1 MSTLKEMA
9 HEYKVAAAKLAM
21 AIERHKK
28 EGNLTPDELN
38 SLRAALRDTR
48 ATAHLLSGYYDTPRQ
63 DELKARKRELTARKK
78 YELELQ
84 ERGEGD
90 NFALFMV
97 NEELLDVNAQLRAI
111 VPAGKRVHFGRKGRA
126 SSSLDAYAQNSGDRQ
141 QFIKWARADVDDA
154 AEEARAELRKML
166 HGGMKSVTGRQ
177 REILL
182 LYADGLTET
191 AIGAKLG
198 VHKSTVCR
206 TLKRAK
212 KNVASVVETQ
222 QKVESLRDGNRL
234 DMTDPGVVKLLMGA
248 LTTHQATCFYLY
260 YAEWLT
266 IRQIGGLLN
275 VDHSTICRTIK
286 RAVARLND
294 VLGGVVDILDN
305 IEGMDDVLFVI
316 YCGLSEKDD
325 ELPPAIRDILPR
337 KSLGAHPGQSN
348 KERCQSVVPEFQ
360 IRGNPGTR
368 RGSVELDQHGYLYQ
382 ELYEQYRNVSEQR
395 AGKWSHPI
403 ARLLVKVFQ
412 TLSWPFKYWGRG
424 VK

>member
-1 MSTLKEMA
+1 MT
-9 HEYKVAAAKLAM
+9 
-21 AIERHKK
+21 I
-28 EGNLTPDELN
+28 
-38 SLRAALRDTR
+38 
-48 ATAHLLSGYYDTPRQ
+48 
-63 DELKARKRELTARKK
+63 DELKARKRELMAQKK

-84 ERGEGD
+84 KHGEGD
-90 NFALFMV
+90 NFTLFMV

-111 VPAGKRVHFGRKGRA
+111 VPTGKKVHFGRKGRT
-126 SSSLDAYAQNSGDRQ
+126 SSSLDAYARNSGDRQ

-154 AEEARAELRKML
+154 AEDARVELRKML
-166 HGGMKSVTGRQ
+166 RGGMKSVTGRQ

-212 KNVASVVETQ
+212 KNVAGVVETQ
-222 QKVESLRDGNRL
+222 QKVEALRDGNRL

-325 ELPPAIRDILPR
+325 ELPPAVRDILPR
-337 KSLGAHPGQSN
+337 KSLGGHPCQNN
-348 KERCQSVVPEFQ
+348 KERGQSVVPEFQ

-382 ELYEQYRNVSEQR
+382 ELYERYRNVSEQS
-395 AGKWSHPI
+395 AGEWSHPI
-403 ARLLVKVFQ
+403 ARWLVKVFQ
-412 TLSWPFKYWGRG
+412 TLSWPFRYWGRG

>member
-1 MSTLKEMA
+1 MT
-9 HEYKVAAAKLAM
+9 
-21 AIERHKK
+21 I
-28 EGNLTPDELN
+28 
-38 SLRAALRDTR
+38 
-48 ATAHLLSGYYDTPRQ
+48 
-63 DELKARKRELTARKK
+63 DELKARKRELMDRKK

-111 VPAGKRVHFGRKGRA
+111 VPTGKRVHFGRKGRA

-222 QKVESLRDGNRL
+222 QKVEALRDGNRL

-325 ELPPAIRDILPR
+325 ELPPAVRDILPR
-337 KSLGAHPGQSN
+337 KSLGEHPGQSN
-348 KERCQSVVPEFQ
+348 KERGQSVVPEFQ

-382 ELYEQYRNVSEQR
+382 ELYERYRNVSEQR

>member
-1 MSTLKEMA
+1 
-9 HEYKVAAAKLAM
+9 
-21 AIERHKK
+21 
-28 EGNLTPDELN
+28 
-38 SLRAALRDTR
+38 
-48 ATAHLLSGYYDTPRQ
+48 
-63 DELKARKRELTARKK
+63 
-78 YELELQ
+78 
-84 ERGEGD
+84 
-90 NFALFMV
+90 
-97 NEELLDVNAQLRAI
+97 
-111 VPAGKRVHFGRKGRA
+111 
-126 SSSLDAYAQNSGDRQ
+126 
-141 QFIKWARADVDDA
+141 
-154 AEEARAELRKML
+154 
-166 HGGMKSVTGRQ
+166 
-177 REILL
+177 
-182 LYADGLTET
+182 
-191 AIGAKLG
+191 
-198 VHKSTVCR
+198 
-206 TLKRAK
+206 
-212 KNVASVVETQ
+212 
-222 QKVESLRDGNRL
+222 
-234 DMTDPGVVKLLMGA
+234 MTDPGVVKLLMGA

-325 ELPPAIRDILPR
+325 ELPPAVRDILPR

-382 ELYEQYRNVSEQR
+382 ELYERYRNVSEQR
-395 AGKWSHPI
+395 ADKWSHPI

>member
-1 MSTLKEMA
+1 MTM
-9 HEYKVAAAKLAM
+9 
-21 AIERHKK
+21 
-28 EGNLTPDELN
+28 
-38 SLRAALRDTR
+38 
-48 ATAHLLSGYYDTPRQ
+48 
-63 DELKARKRELTARKK
+63 DELKARKRELMARKK

-222 QKVESLRDGNRL
+222 QKVEALRDGNRL

-275 VDHSTICRTIK
+275 VDHSTISRTIK

>member
-1 MSTLKEMA
+1 MT
-9 HEYKVAAAKLAM
+9 
-21 AIERHKK
+21 I
-28 EGNLTPDELN
+28 
-38 SLRAALRDTR
+38 
-48 ATAHLLSGYYDTPRQ
+48 
-63 DELKARKRELTARKK
+63 DELKARKRELMARKK

-111 VPAGKRVHFGRKGRA
+111 VPAGKGVHFGRKGRA

-222 QKVESLRDGNRL
+222 QKVEALRDGNRL

-325 ELPPAIRDILPR
+325 ELPPAVRDILPR

-348 KERCQSVVPEFQ
+348 KETGQSVVPEFQ

-382 ELYEQYRNVSEQR
+382 ELYERYRNVSEQR
-395 AGKWSHPI
+395 ADKWSHPI